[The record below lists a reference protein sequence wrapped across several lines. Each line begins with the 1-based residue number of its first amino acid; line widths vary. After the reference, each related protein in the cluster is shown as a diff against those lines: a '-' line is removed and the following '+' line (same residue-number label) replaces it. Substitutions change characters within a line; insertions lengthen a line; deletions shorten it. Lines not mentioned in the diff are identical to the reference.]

1 MSSGLREDGTFT
13 EPRLKS
19 QSLLLSVVTI
29 HDACPT
35 FSEKIFNFTEVLEK
49 LKIKYNIALI
59 PFFNENQ
66 DLPSFPEFVAKLKSC
81 KGCEIALHGLYHED
95 RNGRFDDFHT
105 VTKRLAEEEIRA
117 ALQIVQEVGI
127 RPTVFIPPA
136 WKLNLASAK
145 VLMKLGFTM
154 AEIQEKYVLLTRT
167 SFKKILLP
175 KVLNWDSTGH
185 PHKNIINI
193 VRNRRRF
200 KLLARKKPKVIRIA
214 LHPRDPHQALQEQ
227 EEIIVKLK
235 DEGYI
240 MPAYSE
246 LPSQLH

>member
-1 MSSGLREDGTFT
+1 MSLVLGEDETLT
-13 EPRLKS
+13 EPGLKS
-19 QSLLLSVVTI
+19 RSLLSVVTI
-29 HDACPT
+29 HDACPA
-35 FSEKIFNFTEVLEK
+35 FSEKIFNFTDVLEK

-59 PFFNENQ
+59 PFFNERQ

-105 VTKRLAEEEIRA
+105 VPKRLAEEEIRA

-136 WKLNLASAK
+136 WKLNLASVK
-145 VLMKLGFTM
+145 VMMKLGFTM
-154 AEIQEKYVLLTRT
+154 AEIQEKYILLTRT
-167 SFKKILLP
+167 SLKKIRLP

-185 PHKNIINI
+185 PRKNIINI
-193 VRNRRRF
+193 ARNRRRF
-200 KLLARKKPKVIRIA
+200 KVLSRQKPKVIRIA

-227 EEIIVKLK
+227 KEMIVKLK

-240 MPAYSE
+240 IPTYSRLTSE
-246 LPSQLH
+246 LY

>member
-1 MSSGLREDGTFT
+1 MGSVLRKIKTFS
-13 EPRLKS
+13 EPGLKS
-19 QSLLLSVVTI
+19 QSLLSVVTI
-29 HDACPT
+29 HDACPA
-35 FSEKIFNFTEVLEK
+35 FSEKIFNFTESLEK

-59 PFFNENQ
+59 PFFNEKQ
-66 DLPSFPEFVAKLKSC
+66 DLPSYPQFMAKLKSC

-127 RPTVFIPPA
+127 RPTVFIPPS
-136 WKLNLASAK
+136 WKLNLASVK

-167 SFKKILLP
+167 SFRKIPLP
-175 KVLNWDSTGH
+175 KVLNWDSTGN
-185 PHKNIINI
+185 PRKNVVNI
-193 VRNRRRF
+193 VRNKRRF
-200 KLLARKKPKVIRIA
+200 KVLARQKPKVIRIA
-214 LHPRDPHQALQEQ
+214 LHPRDPPQALQEQ
-227 EEIIVKLK
+227 KEILVKLK

-240 MPAYSE
+240 MPTY
-246 LPSQLH
+246 SQLASHLH

>member
-1 MSSGLREDGTFT
+1 MSSVQREDGTFT
-13 EPRLKS
+13 ELGLKS
-19 QSLLLSVVTI
+19 QSLLSVVTI
-29 HDACPT
+29 HDACPA
-35 FSEKIFNFTEVLEK
+35 FSEKIFDFTEVLEK
-49 LKIKYNIALI
+49 LKIRYNIALI
-59 PFFNENQ
+59 PFFNEKQ
-66 DLPSFPEFVAKLKSC
+66 DLPNFPEFLVKLKSC

-136 WKLNLASAK
+136 WKLNVTSVK

-154 AEIQEKYVLLTRT
+154 AEIQEKYLLLTRT
-167 SFKKILLP
+167 SFKKIPLP

-185 PHKNIINI
+185 PRKNIINI
-193 VRNRRRF
+193 ARNRRRF
-200 KLLARKKPKVIRIA
+200 KVLARQKPKVIRIA

-227 EEIIVKLK
+227 KKMIVKLK
-235 DEGYI
+235 DKGYLI
-240 MPAYSE
+240 PTY
-246 LPSQLH
+246 SQLLSQLY